1 LQINL
6 GLFLK
11 KNLYK
16 NFMNNT
22 EWIEVGKTDS
32 IEIEDLIRFDHADKT
47 FCIYRI
53 EDGYFA
59 TDGICSHEAVHL
71 EDGLVID
78 GEIECPMHQGI
89 FDIKSGKAISPP
101 ACEDLKTYPIK
112 VENDLIY
119 INIS

>member
-16 NFMNNT
+16 NFMNDT